1 MLTSPALLQ
10 ECGRKITDEA
20 EIAHAVDSLL
30 PEAQKLWDPIQHWS
44 VRRVRTGVR
53 ALPPRT
59 EAGAM
64 PLAGKLESG
73 LRYFLC
79 HTFIMRLCSHIKM
92 EDHPK
97 DKDDIVDVM
106 HW

>member
-1 MLTSPALLQ
+1 MLQ
-10 ECGRKITDEA
+10 ECGRKVTEQA
-20 EIAHAVDSLL
+20 EIEAAVEGLM
-30 PEAQKLWDPIQHWS
+30 PEARQLWKPIEHWS

-73 LRYFLC
+73 SRLLVLDTAFQSC
-79 HTFIMRLCSHIKM
+79 TFAMVFYDTLSLAL
-92 EDHPK
+92 
-97 DKDDIVDVM
+97 
-106 HW
+106 

>member
-1 MLTSPALLQ
+1 MLQ
-10 ECGRKITDEA
+10 ECGRKVIDQA
-20 EIAHAVDSLL
+20 EIEAAVEGLM
-30 PEAQKLWDPIQHWS
+30 PEAQQLWKPIERWS

-73 LRYFLC
+73 HRCATFDPALADC
-79 HTFIMRLCSHIKM
+79 HLVC
-92 EDHPK
+92 ECL
-97 DKDDIVDVM
+97 V
-106 HW
+106 WE